1 MTLPPNVGF
10 PVGGSGGVQYGILQ
24 FHYDNPS
31 QSNSFVD
38 SSGVRLHIRP
48 RSGEDAGFMFVG
60 VDSGYIRIPQG
71 NIVRFVCLFVL
82 ISILIYFIFIIIFN
96 RREQMAYNG

>member
-10 PVGGSGGVQYGILQ
+10 PVGGSGGVQYGVLQ

-60 VDSGYIRIPQG
+60 VDNGYIRIPKGESKWHIMGDCPSSATTKFTNSLHIFGYQG
-71 NIVRFVCLFVL
+71 ID
-82 ISILIYFIFIIIFN
+82 II
-96 RREQMAYNG
+96 